1 MSGNVPATGGA
12 VRITRDDDRARRV
25 CSLALDF
32 MNAASPL
39 SSSEI
44 ARTHYPGLS
53 PDSFRRAFS
62 RDRQTLASCGLAT
75 VERRVPGEESL
86 WEADSARSFARG
98 AEISPTDGA
107 ALELACRP
115 LVDDPAFPLADELR
129 LALAKVSRA
138 FSETLSSAR
147 SRTRGSSRA
156 LDALR
161 SCLAER
167 TAACVTYVNARGET
181 SERVLAPFGFF
192 ALRGALY
199 LVADRLDD
207 DGAPT
212 GDPRTY
218 RVDRVVS
225 VDPLEDAFFS
235 VPEGFSATDTYK
247 YTVDRAHQMVFG
259 VNRTAVNWEEVATH
273 LSGVDP
279 RAIMHVWLR
288 STSVN
293 SIVQKGYRVIVSRRW
308 YLDDLDNT
316 WDVFYSN
323 DIASGVAEQ
332 NRGKILG
339 GEACMWAETVD
350 TSDWFNTV
358 WPRAAGVS
366 EQLWTPEDKLD
377 VDAALNRIIWFRCL
391 LNRRGIE
398 AAPVLNLKGR
408 AAPLGQ
414 GGCYWQCSVC

>member
-1 MSGNVPATGGA
+1 MACPEPIDPSNENAFTLIRNFVEEVTQSGLFFDEFFHLGGDE
-12 VRITRDDDRARRV
+12 VNTQCWTSTPRIAQW
-25 CSLALDF
+25 
-32 MNAASPL
+32 MK
-39 SSSEI
+39 E
-44 ARTHYPGLS
+44 
-53 PDSFRRAFS
+53 
-62 RDRQTLASCGLAT
+62 
-75 VERRVPGEESL
+75 
-86 WEADSARSFARG
+86 
-98 AEISPTDGA
+98 
-107 ALELACRP
+107 
-115 LVDDPAFPLADELR
+115 
-129 LALAKVSRA
+129 K
-138 FSETLSSAR
+138 
-147 SRTRGSSRA
+147 
-156 LDALR
+156 
-161 SCLAER
+161 
-167 TAACVTYVNARGET
+167 
-181 SERVLAPFGFF
+181 
-192 ALRGALY
+192 
-199 LVADRLDD
+199 
-207 DGAPT
+207 
-212 GDPRTY
+212 
-218 RVDRVVS
+218 
-225 VDPLEDAFFS
+225 
-235 VPEGFSATDTYK
+235 GFSATDTYK

-279 RAIMHVWLR
+279 RAIMHVWLM

-293 SIVQKGYRVIVSRRW
+293 AIVQKGYRVIVSRRW

-414 GGCYWQCSVC
+414 GGCYWQCSVCWITASTKLHLFVFTNVAN

>member
-53 PDSFRRAFS
+53 SDSFRKAFS
-62 RDRQTLASCGLAT
+62 RDRQTLASCGLAI

-138 FSETLSSAR
+138 FSETLSTAR
-147 SRTRGSSRA
+147 SRERGSSRA

-161 SCLAER
+161 SCLAKR
-167 TAACVTYVNARGET
+167 TVARVTYVNARGET
-181 SERVLAPFGFF
+181 SERMLAPFGFF
-192 ALRGALY
+192 ALRGTLY

-218 RVDRVVS
+218 RVDRVTAACLL
-225 VDPLEDAFFS
+225 PETTFS
-235 VPEGFSATDTYK
+235 IPEGFSVANWRRLPFQMGPTTLEARFVVGD
-247 YTVDRAHQMVFG
+247 DRAG
-259 VNRTAVNWEEVATH
+259 
-273 LSGVDP
+273 
-279 RAIMHVWLR
+279 
-288 STSVN
+288 
-293 SIVQKGYRVIVSRRW
+293 
-308 YLDDLDNT
+308 
-316 WDVFYSN
+316 DV
-323 DIASGVAEQ
+323 E
-332 NRGKILG
+332 
-339 GEACMWAETVD
+339 
-350 TSDWFNTV
+350 
-358 WPRAAGVS
+358 RAAGTQGSFAHEGDALVWTVAVS
-366 EQLWTPEDKLD
+366 DELAAARWAVAAGIRPLAPESLVTAWSRVLEEVLD
-377 VDAALNRIIWFRCL
+377 D
-391 LNRRGIE
+391 
-398 AAPVLNLKGR
+398 GR
-408 AAPLGQ
+408 
-414 GGCYWQCSVC
+414 